1 MSRQA
6 VTSADHSHH
15 LKTLQSYRGGLHALE
30 AASRPDHP
38 LERAVIRLNDV
49 VQVLRGPMLDIFWQQ
64 PFVLQAV
71 DCLRIRSQFV
81 GRDG

>member
-1 MSRQA
+1 MVQEA

-15 LKTLQSYRGGLHALE
+15 LKTFQGRRGGLHSLKPAG
-30 AASRPDHP
+30 RPDYP